1 MIFYKCNCGLIT
13 NEIFKRCPSCGV
25 ESKKIKEEYEKV
37 YVSTGLFKT
46 ESESLS
52 GIFGSERKSLSGLFP
67 DGKRTNY

>member
-37 YVSTGLFKT
+37 YASTGLFKT
-46 ESESLS
+46 ETESLS
-52 GIFGSERKSLSGLFP
+52 GIFGSKRKSLSGLFP
-67 DGKRTNY
+67 DGKRYK